1 MRKTILLFLLFL
13 SVTAVRTL
21 GQNITFSHLT
31 TDDGLSQFSVNSLYI
46 DERGIIWIGTREGL
60 NRYNGNDIKSFKLKK
75 NDPNSLFSNTVLRI
89 TGNKNGKVYLLCTDG
104 VAEFDMTTQRFKT
117 LLQGNVDAI
126 YYNEKLYIGKR
137 EEVFVFNENTNNFD
151 LYYHLAGKD
160 INLSCLHLDEKKNL
174 WMGTTSNGVYCL
186 SDDKQLSQP
195 ITKGNI
201 ASIYEDSSKELWIGS
216 WEEGLYRIRTN
227 GTIDNFRHDPKNPNS
242 ICSDFV
248 RSCCEDNL
256 GNLWIGT
263 FHGLNRYDKTT
274 GQFQLYTA
282 NDNKPDGLT
291 HSSIWCIVKDE
302 QGTLWLGTYFGGV
315 NYFNPEY
322 EIYTRYSYSSNEK
335 KGLSNPVVGRT
346 IEDKDGNLWIGTE
359 GGGLN
364 YYNRRTREFK
374 WYRPQEGRNSISH
387 NNVKALYY
395 DADKEIIW
403 IGTHLGG
410 LNKLD
415 IRSGHFTHYRMEEG
429 NPATL
434 PSDIIR
440 DIIPYKSLLIIATQN
455 GVCLFDPA
463 NGQCQQLFKDSKEG
477 KSIKMVADVT
487 FDSEGTLWIA
497 ATGEGVFSY
506 RFDTCRLTN
515 YRHDATNPNSLSNN
529 NVNNITQDSKGNL
542 WFSTSGSGLDLYRP
556 ATNDFENFDKERNGL
571 ASDCIYETQESPSS
585 GKLLLITNEGFSI
598 FNYKNKTFNNYSA
611 ENGFPLTAVNENAL
625 CVTCDG
631 EIFLGGIQGMIS
643 FHEMELNFTPKP
655 YKIIL
660 SRLIVNGREISVG
673 DKTGILQHSLCH
685 TGEITLNADQSMFSI
700 EFATSNYIPANKD
713 DIIYRLEGFS
723 NEWTSTRGLHTITYT
738 NLNAGTYTLLIKPE
752 GKDENLCPQAQ
763 LTIHVLPPYYKTTL
777 AYFIYII
784 ITGAVLWYLIRAY
797 KSKIKL
803 RESLKYEQK
812 HIQDVEALNQSKLR
826 FFTNISHE
834 FRTPLTLIVA
844 QVETLLQLQNFT
856 PAIYNKILGI
866 YKNSIQLRELI
877 TELLDFRKQEQG
889 HMKIK
894 VSPHNIVNFL
904 YENYLLFL
912 EYASAK
918 QINFNF
924 EKETDELEVWYDQK
938 QMQKVINN
946 LLSNAIKH
954 TEKEDTITLSV
965 KEERNNVIICVKDT
979 GSGIDAKEIDKIF
992 DRFYQIE
999 PTGSTDAGKSGTGI
1013 GLALTKGIIELHHGS
1028 IRVESELGKG
1038 TSFIV
1043 TLRLG
1048 NEFFTEEQINRNPDC
1063 VHQIEISKSEADAFL
1078 KTELEENA
1086 PIKRIPD
1093 AKLLI
1098 VEDNE
1103 SIREMLANIFKPFY
1117 QILMAANGEE
1127 GWELVR
1133 SEMPCIVVSDVV
1145 MPKMSGTEL
1154 CKLIKTD
1161 FNTCHIPVVLLTAR
1175 TAIESNIEG
1184 LRIGADDY
1192 ITKPFNP
1199 LELVARVKSQLRRYT
1214 QLGSTARS
1222 DNQSE
1227 FRTGGLVIRDDLKEV
1242 TVDGEKVKLTP
1253 IEYNILLLLV
1263 KNQGKVFSIN
1273 QIYEN
1278 IWNEEAIGA
1287 DNTVAV
1293 HIRHIREKIEINP
1306 KEPRYLKVVWGV
1318 GYKVEK
1324 IG

>member
-1 MRKTILLFLLFL
+1 MQKLIIRLFFILASAAFAN
-13 SVTAVRTL
+13 VY
-21 GQNITFSHLT
+21 GQNITFNHLT
-31 TDDGLSQFSVNSLYI
+31 TDDGLSQFSVNSLYV
-46 DERGIIWIGTREGL
+46 DENGILWIGTREGL
-60 NRYNGNDIKSFKLKK
+60 NRYNGDDIQTYKLQK
-75 NDPNSLFSNTVLRI
+75 NNPNSLFCNTVSRI
-89 TGNKNGKVYLLCTDG
+89 TGNHNGKIYLLCTEG
-104 VAEFDMTTQRFKT
+104 VAEFNLATQKFTT
-117 LLQGNVDAI
+117 LIQGNINSI
-126 YYNEKLYIGKR
+126 YYNDGLFIGKKNEIYR
-137 EEVFVFNENTNNFD
+137 YNEETGNFD
-151 LYYHLAGKD
+151 LYYQLPDRNLEIVCIH
-160 INLSCLHLDEKKNL
+160 INKGIL
-174 WMGTTSNGVYCL
+174 WLGTTTGGVYCL
-186 SDDKQLSQP
+186 NIDKKELTHP
-195 ITKGNI
+195 IQKGNI
-201 ASIYEDSSKELWIGS
+201 TSFYQDSEGELWIGS
-216 WEEGLYRIRTN
+216 WEEGLFRVKADGAIK
-227 GTIDNFRHDPKNPNS
+227 NFKYNAKNPHSLSSN
-242 ICSDFV
+242 FV
-248 RSCCEDNL
+248 RACCEDNL
-256 GNLWIGT
+256 GNIWIGT
-263 FHGLNRYDKTT
+263 FNGLNRYNKIT
-274 GQFQLYTA
+274 GLFQNHTA
-282 NDNKPDGLT
+282 SDTQADGLT
-291 HSSIWCIVKDE
+291 HSSIWCIVKDN

-440 DIIPYKSLLIIATQN
+440 DIIPYKSLLIVATQN
-455 GVCLFDPA
+455 GVCLFNPA

-477 KSIKMVADVT
+477 KSIKMIADVT

-506 RFDTCRLTN
+506 RFDTRKLTN

-556 ATNDFENFDKERNGL
+556 ASNDFENFDKERNGL

-797 KSKIKL
+797 
-803 RESLKYEQK
+803 
-812 HIQDVEALNQSKLR
+812 
-826 FFTNISHE
+826 
-834 FRTPLTLIVA
+834 
-844 QVETLLQLQNFT
+844 
-856 PAIYNKILGI
+856 
-866 YKNSIQLRELI
+866 
-877 TELLDFRKQEQG
+877 
-889 HMKIK
+889 
-894 VSPHNIVNFL
+894 
-904 YENYLLFL
+904 
-912 EYASAK
+912 
-918 QINFNF
+918 
-924 EKETDELEVWYDQK
+924 
-938 QMQKVINN
+938 
-946 LLSNAIKH
+946 
-954 TEKEDTITLSV
+954 
-965 KEERNNVIICVKDT
+965 
-979 GSGIDAKEIDKIF
+979 
-992 DRFYQIE
+992 
-999 PTGSTDAGKSGTGI
+999 
-1013 GLALTKGIIELHHGS
+1013 
-1028 IRVESELGKG
+1028 
-1038 TSFIV
+1038 
-1043 TLRLG
+1043 
-1048 NEFFTEEQINRNPDC
+1048 
-1063 VHQIEISKSEADAFL
+1063 
-1078 KTELEENA
+1078 
-1086 PIKRIPD
+1086 
-1093 AKLLI
+1093 
-1098 VEDNE
+1098 
-1103 SIREMLANIFKPFY
+1103 
-1117 QILMAANGEE
+1117 
-1127 GWELVR
+1127 
-1133 SEMPCIVVSDVV
+1133 
-1145 MPKMSGTEL
+1145 
-1154 CKLIKTD
+1154 
-1161 FNTCHIPVVLLTAR
+1161 
-1175 TAIESNIEG
+1175 
-1184 LRIGADDY
+1184 
-1192 ITKPFNP
+1192 
-1199 LELVARVKSQLRRYT
+1199 
-1214 QLGSTARS
+1214 
-1222 DNQSE
+1222 
-1227 FRTGGLVIRDDLKEV
+1227 
-1242 TVDGEKVKLTP
+1242 
-1253 IEYNILLLLV
+1253 
-1263 KNQGKVFSIN
+1263 
-1273 QIYEN
+1273 
-1278 IWNEEAIGA
+1278 
-1287 DNTVAV
+1287 
-1293 HIRHIREKIEINP
+1293 
-1306 KEPRYLKVVWGV
+1306 
-1318 GYKVEK
+1318 
-1324 IG
+1324 